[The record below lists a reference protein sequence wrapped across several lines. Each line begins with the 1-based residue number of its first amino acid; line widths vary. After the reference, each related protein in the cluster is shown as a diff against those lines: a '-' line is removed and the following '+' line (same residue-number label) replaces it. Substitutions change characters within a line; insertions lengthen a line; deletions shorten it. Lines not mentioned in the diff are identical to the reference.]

1 MLIEL
6 AIKDLVLI
14 EGAVLEFGPGLNVI
28 TGETGAG
35 KSLLL
40 DALELLLGRRA
51 KGNRAHASLVRK
63 GAERASVEGRFLLP
77 TGGYSDLVRSWLRD
91 VLPDSLEEEGGEAG
105 AETELILSRT
115 IGVDG
120 RSRAHVNHRPVTQR
134 AMRDLSALM
143 VEVHGQHD
151 HQRLFEPS
159 EQLRLIDTFGGLD
172 DVLLGYR
179 EHRRRWM
186 DLAAQVDEYE
196 TGEAERLQR
205 LDFLRFQA
213 SEFEG
218 VEPSVEDYEA
228 LLAERSTLRHGTEI
242 REQLGS
248 LANRISG
255 ADGSSGAALDSSR
268 EAERVVA
275 QWAEQI
281 EDLREPAAALSQASA
296 YLEEASVALERFL
309 SGLDLDPDRLDQ
321 VEDRLD
327 VLERLQR
334 KHRTDMAG
342 LVARRVE
349 VDRELVELERTT
361 GDRDGLIE
369 RLGLARE
376 GLEESGRRLGKARR
390 ALTKRLVAAVTE
402 GLGQLGLERA
412 RFAIEYVAAQAE
424 APDEGEP
431 DSQSDD
437 RQMERRRFAPQ
448 GLERV
453 EFLLA
458 ANPGEDPQP
467 LRAVASGGEAARIML
482 ALRGA
487 LAVKRSTPTLI
498 FDEVD
503 AGVGGRLGPRVG
515 AHLRELGEHHQV
527 LCVTHLAAIA
537 AGATRHIR
545 VRKSVSKGRT
555 RTDITPLAG
564 KARVAEIADMIAGG
578 GKTATARAEAERL
591 LKNA

>member
-14 EGAVLEFGPGLNVI
+14 ERAVLEFGPGLNVI

-63 GAERASVEGRFLLP
+63 GADRASVEGRFMLP
-77 TGGYSDLVRSWLRD
+77 AGGYSDLVRGWLSENLSD
-91 VLPDSLEEEGGEAG
+91 CLDDSCEDPG
-105 AETELILSRT
+105 AEMELILART
-115 IGVDG
+115 IGSDG

-134 AMRDLSALM
+134 AIRELSALM

-151 HQRLFEPS
+151 HQRLFETS

-172 DVLLGYR
+172 GVLEGYR
-179 EHRRRWM
+179 EHRLRW
-186 DLAAQVDEYE
+186 LSLVEQVDEYE

-205 LDFLRFQA
+205 LDYLRFQA
-213 SEFEG
+213 GEFAD
-218 VEPSVEDYEA
+218 VEPSLEDHET
-228 LLAERSTLRHGTEI
+228 LLEERATLRHGGEL
-242 REQLGS
+242 REQLGG
-248 LANRISG
+248 LASRLSG
-255 ADGSSGAALDSSR
+255 SDGSSGAALDIVR
-268 EAERVVA
+268 EAEGVVGR
-275 QWAEQI
+275 WAERL
-281 EDLREPAAALSQASA
+281 EDLKGPAAALSQASA
-296 YLEEASVALERFL
+296 YLEEASVSVERFL
-309 SGLDLDPDRLDQ
+309 SGIDQDPDRLDQ

-342 LVARRVE
+342 LVARRAQVTE
-349 VDRELVELERTT
+349 ELEALERATD
-361 GDRDGLIE
+361 DRAGLVAK
-369 RLGLARE
+369 LALARE
-376 GLEESGRRLGKARR
+376 ALEESGRRLGKARR
-390 ALTKRLVAAVTE
+390 ALTKRLERAVKE
-402 GLGQLGLERA
+402 GLGHLGLEQA
-412 RFAIEYVAAQAE
+412 RFSIEYVASHLGDAA
-424 APDEGEP
+424 DEVT
-431 DSQSDD
+431 DTRRVD
-437 RQMERRRFAPQ
+437 RRHFAPH

-515 AHLRELGEHHQV
+515 AHLRDLGEHHQV
-527 LCVTHLAAIA
+527 LCVTHLAPIA
-537 AGATRHIR
+537 AVARRHIR
-545 VRKSVSKGRT
+545 VRKTVSDGRT
-555 RTDITPLAG
+555 RTVITPLKGA
-564 KARVAEIADMIAGG
+564 ARVGEIADMIAGG